1 MSARS
6 SATGASMNYWDSVGR
21 WINTLLLFIVGVIS
35 FDTLFRLL
43 EAQESNVLVA
53 GVRLLSG
60 LALVPF
66 QGMFSEQEYVKTA
79 AMAVLGYAMLVGIS
93 LAVLRSVQATRPA
106 RAPAPERQRQPA
118 RVSRRPDQRR
128 QATADRS
135 AAQRTAVTRPDP
147 QPTRPATRKPATS
160 KPVVRRTPTTTP
172 RPQQAD
178 ANRNGRPSAGQ
189 SDTAPKTGSRGADTA
204 SKRDGARA
212 REAGAAS
219 KSPLATTEV
228 KTDKDEAATAVPRA
242 RAPGKSSTREAKPVE
257 PDQAADD

>member
-1 MSARS
+1 
-6 SATGASMNYWDSVGR
+6 MNYWDSVGR

-60 LALVPF
+60 LALIPF

-106 RAPAPERQRQPA
+106 RGSTPEYERQRQPA
-118 RVSRRPDQRR
+118 RASRRPDPRR
-128 QATADRS
+128 QATAERS

-147 QPTRPATRKPATS
+147 QSTRSATRKPATP

-172 RPQQAD
+172 RSQQPE
-178 ANRNGRPSAGQ
+178 ANRNGRSSASQ
-189 SDTAPKTGSRGADTA
+189 TDTTPQAGSRGA
-204 SKRDGARA
+204 SKSDGARGRGAAARA
-212 REAGAAS
+212 REASAAS
-219 KSPLATTEV
+219 KTPLATTEV
-228 KTDKDEAATAVPRA
+228 KAGKDKPATAVPSA
-242 RAPGKSSTREAKPVE
+242 RAQGKASPRQAKPVE
-257 PDQAADD
+257 PDQPADD

>member
-1 MSARS
+1 
-6 SATGASMNYWDSVGR
+6 MNYWDSVGR

-60 LALVPF
+60 LALIPF

-106 RAPAPERQRQPA
+106 RGSTPEYERQRQPA
-118 RVSRRPDQRR
+118 RASRRPDPAR
-128 QATADRS
+128 QATAERS

-147 QPTRPATRKPATS
+147 QSTRSATRKPATP

-172 RPQQAD
+172 RSQQPE
-178 ANRNGRPSAGQ
+178 ANRNGRSSASQ
-189 SDTAPKTGSRGADTA
+189 TDTTPQVGSRGTDTA
-204 SKRDGARA
+204 SKSDGARGREAATRA
-212 REAGAAS
+212 REAGATS
-219 KSPLATTEV
+219 KTPLATTEV
-228 KTDKDEAATAVPRA
+228 KAGKDEPATAVPRA
-242 RAPGKSSTREAKPVE
+242 RAPRKASARKAKPVE
-257 PDQAADD
+257 PDQTADD

>member
-1 MSARS
+1 
-6 SATGASMNYWDSVGR
+6 MNYWDSVGR
-21 WINTLLLFIVGVIS
+21 WINTLLLFIVGVVS

-93 LAVLRSVQATRPA
+93 LAVLRSVQATRPV
-106 RAPAPERQRQPA
+106 RGSAPEHERQRQPA
-118 RVSRRPDQRR
+118 RASRRPDPRR
-128 QATADRS
+128 PATTERS
-135 AAQRTAVTRPDP
+135 ATQRTAATRPDS

-189 SDTAPKTGSRGADTA
+189 ADTAPKTGSRGADTA
-204 SKRDGARA
+204 SKSDGART
-212 REAGAAS
+212 RNAGAAS

-228 KTDKDEAATAVPRA
+228 KPDKDEKATAVPRA
-242 RAPGKSSTREAKPVE
+242 RAPGKASTRETKPVE
-257 PDQAADD
+257 PDQTADD

>member
-1 MSARS
+1 
-6 SATGASMNYWDSVGR
+6 MNYWDSVGR

-60 LALVPF
+60 LALIPF

-106 RAPAPERQRQPA
+106 RGHANEHERQRQPA
-118 RVSRRPDQRR
+118 RVSRRPDPRR
-128 QATADRS
+128 QATAERS

-147 QPTRPATRKPATS
+147 QPTRSAARKPATP
-160 KPVVRRTPTTTP
+160 KPVVRRKPTTTP
-172 RPQQAD
+172 RPQQSE
-178 ANRNGRPSAGQ
+178 ANRNGRPSASQ
-189 SDTAPKTGSRGADTA
+189 TDTAPKAGSRGAETA
-204 SKRDGARA
+204 SKSDGARA
-212 REAGAAS
+212 REAGATS
-219 KSPLATTEV
+219 KTPLATTEV
-228 KTDKDEAATAVPRA
+228 KADKDESATAVPRA
-242 RAPGKSSTREAKPVE
+242 RAPGKASTRETKPVE
-257 PDQAADD
+257 PDQTADD